1 MDSPRFEPSDDVLS
15 GRTADIYFSHTIE
28 ILKAEGLNPIATM
41 EFFPARDGIFCGI
54 REVKALLDKILQG
67 DNCEAWALEEGD
79 SMSAKEVAL
88 RITAPYLSYG
98 LYETAI
104 DGILA
109 HSSGWATAAREC
121 ADAAGDIPLI
131 SFGARHVH
139 PNVAGIMDYA
149 STVGGCIGCSST
161 IGADL
166 AGLMP
171 SGTMPHAMILI
182 IGDTVEATLAFDR
195 RMPSDIRRIS
205 LVDTF
210 IGEAEESLR
219 VAEAMGGRLSSVR
232 LDTPKELGGVTTEL
246 VKKVRDR
253 LDKSGFK
260 NVGIFVS
267 GGINPERIKEFINS
281 GAPINGFGIGSYI
294 SDASPIDFTADLH
307 EVDGKPI
314 AKRGRTPGITINPRL
329 KRII

>member
-1 MDSPRFEPSDDVLS
+1 MDLPRFKPSDDVLS

-28 ILKAEGLNPIATM
+28 ILKAEGLNPVATM
-41 EFFPARDGIFCGI
+41 EFFPARAGIFCGI
-54 REVKALLDKILQG
+54 KEVKALLDKILQG

-121 ADAAGDIPLI
+121 VDAAGDIPLI

-149 STVGGCIGCSST
+149 SIVGGCIGCSST
-161 IGADL
+161 TGAEL
-166 AGLMP
+166 VGLMP

-195 RMPSDIRRIS
+195 HMPSDIRRIS

-210 IGEAEESLR
+210 IDEAEESLR
-219 VAEAMGGRLSSVR
+219 VAEAMEDRLSSVR
-232 LDTPKELGGVTTEL
+232 LDTPRELGGVTTEL

-253 LDKSGFK
+253 LDKGGFK

-267 GGINPERIKEFINS
+267 GGINPGRIREFIDS

-294 SDASPIDFTADLH
+294 SGASPIDFTADLH

-314 AKRGRTPGITINPRL
+314 AKRGRTPGITSNPRL